1 MLQVSGLVRT
11 YRNGRRPPVP
21 VLRGVDFTLAEGEL
35 LVIAGR
41 SGSGKT
47 TLLHLLVGVDRPDG
61 GEVRFETIRLH
72 PIAGEGEMLRWRRT
86 MGFLHQTPV
95 LVPTLTSW
103 ENAVLPFRYWGKP
116 NADWVSALFD
126 RLGIAELKHRRPR
139 ELSGGQATR
148 VALARALARRPPVV
162 FADEPTGRLDA
173 ETAGAVWELLVDLNQ
188 TERMAALVVTH
199 DPVILRRAARVAWLV
214 DGRLRDRGDG

>member
-1 MLQVSGLVRT
+1 MLQVRGLART

-21 VLRGVDFTLAEGEL
+21 VLKGVDLTLADGEL
-35 LVIAGR
+35 MVIAGR

-47 TLLHLLVGVDRPDG
+47 TLLHILVGLDRPDD
-61 GEVRFETIRLH
+61 GEVRFEIMRLQ
-72 PIAGEGEMLRWRRT
+72 PGARESEMLRWRRA

-95 LVPTLTSW
+95 LIPTLTSW
-103 ENAVLPFRYWGKP
+103 ENATLPFRYWGKP
-116 NADWVSALFD
+116 DADWIAALFD
-126 RLGIAELKHRRPR
+126 TLGIAELKHRRPR

-148 VALARALARRPPVV
+148 VALVRALARRPSVL

-173 ETAGAVWELLVDLNQ
+173 ETAGAVWELLVGLNR

-199 DPVILRRAARVAWLV
+199 DPVILERAARVAWLV
-214 DGRLRDRGDG
+214 DGRLGDREDS